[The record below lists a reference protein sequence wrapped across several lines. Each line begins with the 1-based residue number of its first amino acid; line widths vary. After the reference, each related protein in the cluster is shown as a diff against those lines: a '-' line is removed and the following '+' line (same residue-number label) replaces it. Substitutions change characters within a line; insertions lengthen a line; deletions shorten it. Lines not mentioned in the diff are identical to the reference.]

1 MTLHEFWPW
10 RDTHTHQRQA
20 IKKMCVSKFIVV
32 LGEGSLGA
40 VFVSELGVGL
50 FGRQR
55 AYFSGNMVHVC
66 NVVCP
71 LVQPQACVSLRMVF
85 PVLRPL

>member
-10 RDTHTHQRQA
+10 RDTHPHQRQA

-32 LGEGSLGA
+32 HEQGLLGGR
-40 VFVSELGVGL
+40 FVSELGVGL
-50 FGRQR
+50 LGMRR
-55 AYFSGNMVHVC
+55 AYFGGTTVPACS
-66 NVVCP
+66 VVCL
-71 LVQPQACVSLRMVF
+71 LVQPHACAPLRMVF